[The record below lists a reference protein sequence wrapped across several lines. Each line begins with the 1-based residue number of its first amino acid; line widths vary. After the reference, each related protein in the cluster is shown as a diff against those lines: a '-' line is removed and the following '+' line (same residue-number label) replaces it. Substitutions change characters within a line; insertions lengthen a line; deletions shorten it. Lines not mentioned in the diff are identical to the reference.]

1 MGEGKVPKFI
11 VRRIILSLITAWMVV
26 TFTFFLMHHL
36 PGDPFVSKKVVPPEI
51 MENITAKY
59 GLDKPIYEQYL
70 IYIGNV
76 LKGDLGISMKYANK
90 SVNSIIARAFPVSFD
105 LGLRALFIAI
115 FIGILLGLIAA
126 LNKNKPFDDL
136 TLFISV
142 IGVSIPGFVLGTLA
156 QYLLCYKFSG
166 FLSNVTGSSLRLFPV
181 SGWNGF
187 RYTVVPS
194 IVLAFSAMAF
204 IIRMMRASLLEVL
217 NQNYIVGARVKGLTR
232 KEIVL
237 KHGLKNAL
245 FPIISILG
253 PLTASI
259 LLGSFAIEKI
269 FSIPGLGHYLVSSVQ
284 DKDYTVVIGLSLFTS
299 LIVVL
304 VNTITDI
311 LYSIMDP
318 RVKL

>member
-1 MGEGKVPKFI
+1 VGERKVPKFI

-26 TFTFFLMHHL
+26 TFTFLLMHHL

-59 GLDKPIYEQYL
+59 GLDKPIYEQYI

-115 FIGILLGLIAA
+115 FTGILLGLIAA
-126 LNKNKPFDDL
+126 LNKNKPFDDIA
-136 TLFISV
+136 LFISV

-166 FLSNVTGSSLRLFPV
+166 FVSNVTGSSFRLFPV

-204 IIRMMRASLLEVL
+204 ILRMMRSSLLEVL
-217 NQNYIVGARVKGLTR
+217 NQNYIVGARVKGLTKR
-232 KEIVL
+232 EIVL

-284 DKDYTVVIGLSLFTS
+284 DKDYTMVIGLSLFTS